1 MPFIKTSSDIPFIN
15 IIIKESFTSF
25 TKTHIKVIKN
35 YQNVKCHFIGSTA
48 WHFQKE
54 LKEVLIMEKI
64 QIGEISKS
72 PLTALIEF
80 HKSQMNKK

>member
-54 LKEVLIMEKI
+54 LKEVLSKEKI
-64 QIGEISKS
+64 QIGEILIS
-72 PLTALIEF
+72 PLNDLVEY
-80 HKSQMNKK
+80 HKRQNIRL